1 MSLNC
6 SNIKLSRGSKGDQVK
21 EAQTI
26 LKQHGFY
33 GGVIDGDYG
42 DMTVDAV
49 NKFQRSKGLA
59 VDGWIGPVTCKA
71 LNSGASSTSSNITI
85 YKDIAGKKFMK
96 SEIIEAAKFFRKH
109 IKNNKTYPNYIS
121 VRDSNGHYY
130 NIGRSAYM
138 GLFEDVSIFAVK
150 NGRMPN
156 YVIVDSTANNPLVID
171 YQNNGVNC
179 GPASLSMCMQM
190 LAEWIPE
197 PQLAREM
204 GTGSGGTGPSE
215 LKYGAK
221 THGFELV
228 EIGRNISSV
237 KKAISEGSPVL
248 MHIHTSYS
256 GGRSC
261 LGYIGSYGHYVMC
274 YGTSGDYYKIAD
286 PTKGFKTCYCTS
298 IDNARSSSNMKYYRL
313 NPL

>member
-1 MSLNC
+1 MTLNC
-6 SNIKLSRGSKGDQVK
+6 TNINLKRGSKGDAVK

-26 LKQHGFY
+26 LQKHGFY
-33 GGVIDGDYG
+33 GGKIDGDYG

-49 NKFQRSKGLA
+49 NKYQRSKQLT

-71 LNSGASSTSSNITI
+71 LNSMAGGSTDITI
-85 YKDIAGKKFMK
+85 YKTIAGKKFMK
-96 SEIIEAAKFFRKH
+96 AEIIEAAKTFRKH
-109 IKNNKTYPNYIS
+109 IKNNKNYPDYIS
-121 VRDSNGHYY
+121 IRDSNGRYY

-138 GLFEDVSIFAVK
+138 GLFEDVSLFFVK

-156 YVIVDSTANNPLVID
+156 YVVASSTANNPLCID
-171 YQNNGVNC
+171 YQNNSVNC
-179 GPASLSMCMQM
+179 GPTSLSMCMQM

-204 GTGSGGTGPSE
+204 GTGSGGTSPSE

-228 EIGRNISSV
+228 EISRDISAV
-237 KKAISEGSPVL
+237 KKAINEGSPVL

-256 GGRSC
+256 GGKSC
-261 LGYIGSYGHYVMC
+261 LGYYGSYGHYIMC
-274 YGTSGDYYKIAD
+274 YGISGNYYKIAD
-286 PTKGFKTCYCTS
+286 PTKGYKTCYCTS